1 MAHPENPYD
10 KTGKFISV
18 SVDVLESILKTQQ
31 EILQILKGESNS
43 EQIGDFISE
52 KEAMKMLGRKG
63 TWFWMM
69 RRDGKLP
76 FSTVGKKVFYPK
88 AEIEKLLKGN
98 LRKSW

>member
-1 MAHPENPYD
+1 MTHSDNPYD

-18 SVDVLESILKTQQ
+18 SVEVLESILKTQQ
-31 EILQILKGESNS
+31 EILQLLKGESNA

-76 FSTVGKKVFYPK
+76 FSTFGKKVFYPK
-88 AEIEKLLKGN
+88 AEIEKLLNGN